1 MIKKTI
7 SLSKHLSQN
16 PYRLLLLIVLVLN
29 ICSLL
34 YADSAVADSTRNDSG
49 DLPKAEPKAGLNA
62 VDSDGDG
69 LSDFQEV
76 HKYLTDPTK
85 KDTDGDSIPDG
96 DWNERREYTYSVRTI
111 LKFMPPFD
119 KSALNDNYQDARVL
133 EETDDYIKLEVI
145 HYPLAT
151 PYESIEENPNWQRD
165 YAGMTE
171 YLKPGV
177 TTNWDAKMKHDLLTE
192 LRADGILIDKLTDKQ
207 VVERVSSW
215 LMKRSRSLDKVF
227 TTYYVHFPNGQP
239 SVYPGLEGA
248 FEHEFDRDKENYD
261 WTMDQHF
268 DHELLGK
275 GMFYNKTHGSCT
287 SFAIYLTTV
296 LRALGIPTRM
306 ILVVPAVDPSDRAQF
321 MLVNK
326 HITHNKVREIM
337 LSGFRRALYGFT
349 AHTFNEVYVGNRWRR
364 LNYNKLGQP
373 ILDQHLFGLHTHLY
387 TFNDLSEADLT
398 RTWGW
403 RYGKDERNG
412 VFKYGN
418 PYSAVELSDHFGC
431 HSNLANPPFTAENLS
446 TSPLPNI
453 FILEP
458 DRRESDF
465 SIWDE
470 VTARVEQTTYN
481 RTGRQHQ
488 KECYDDIFNGV
499 FTKKPGD
506 VIVLLF
512 SLDTKERIPED
523 YKDLLPKPWPE
534 IEADLQKGKT
544 VELEGKARDSNIIL
558 LAAPKREQ
566 LRQLIRDTKLLG
578 LEKAGQIEGRA
589 AEKIEPSPGS
599 ALPNIY
605 VMSPSGFDMFREIFE
620 MVRQVTYN
628 KTGRPHDKKSYDSI
642 FIEGIWGK
650 KPGDIV
656 VLLFSLDKD
665 DRIPA
670 EYEDL
675 LPVAWSA
682 IESALKQE
690 KTLELRSVA
699 REMNVILLAAPTS
712 EKLRRLVEESSLLKA
727 IGGND
732 KKPDAP
738 SPGEKWTLTGRTKG
752 PVAYTVTI
760 ASNNWRK
767 AVVNCRIV
775 TDGDLSLW
783 MNNNG
788 APRVSDGHASFVRN
802 LTAIDSAGNT
812 LHIKNFGEARWMVS
826 PTENQP
832 VTLSYEVLLEHDKSD
847 LPWGRDEAP
856 YVTEDG
862 AFWTGR
868 ALFIVAEMNNV
879 TLRFDL
885 PDQWH
890 VSTPWQ
896 PAPDKTSAFS
906 LKDQDEL
913 TEAFIFTG
921 THIEEQAR
929 IGDMEI
935 ALALGTKM
943 KPSGELLKTASQNLL
958 NCCVELFG
966 GTVPG
971 RTLIVVNRQEREHS
985 FDGGVFGRSV
995 SMLMGDEPNKQNI
1008 EQWVPFIAHE
1018 LFHLWNGQF
1027 IGHTGNENWF
1037 SEGFTDYY
1045 AMVVCVRSN
1054 LISEEEFIQRL
1065 RSASER
1071 YFIKSGQKPIREAHD
1086 YELQYAGGSLV
1097 GASLDILI
1105 RKSTDNM
1112 KSLDDLMRCMYQEF
1126 GKTGK
1131 KYSIEDVIRIANEIT
1146 RADHTEFFKRYV
1158 EGTDV
1163 LPLEEYFGCMGLD
1176 LRRKIKEELPDGNFA
1191 IHEMLHIMSLSQMHE
1206 GLLIRRSQEA
1216 GYQDEDY
1223 LTAIDGTPVKS
1234 FTDIQTVTKRLTPGD
1249 TIDVILLRGGKEIT
1263 MKITLGGEGQKV
1275 PFERKV
1281 EVGVDKKAKLDSR
1294 QKAILSGITGQQQD
1308 ERMGNK

>member
-1 MIKKTI
+1 MIKKHVF
-7 SLSKHLSQN
+7 LSMHLSQN
-16 PYRLLLLIVLVLN
+16 PYWLLLLIILVLN

-49 DLPKAEPKAGLNA
+49 DLPKAEPNASLNA

-76 HKYLTDPTK
+76 HKYLTDPAK
-85 KDTDGDSIPDG
+85 MDTDGDGVPDS

-111 LKFMPPFD
+111 LQFMPPFD
-119 KSALNDNYQDARVL
+119 EAALNDNYQDTRVL
-133 EETDDYIKLEVI
+133 KKTDEYIEIEVI

-151 PYESIEENPNWQRD
+151 AHESIEENPNWQQD

-177 TTNWDAKMKHDLLTE
+177 TTNWDAKMKQDLLSE
-192 LRADGILIDKLTDKQ
+192 LRADGILIDNLTDKQ

-215 LMKRSRSLDKVF
+215 LMKRARSLDKVF

-239 SVYPGLEGA
+239 SIYPGLDGA
-248 FEHEFDRDKENYD
+248 FEHEFDRDKKNYD
-261 WTMDQHF
+261 WTIDQHF

-287 SFAIYLTTV
+287 SFAIYMSTV

-306 ILVVPAVDPSDRAQF
+306 IIVVPAVDASDREQLI
-321 MLVNK
+321 LVNK
-326 HITHNKVREIM
+326 HITHNKIRETM
-337 LSGFRRALYGFT
+337 LAGLRRATQGFT
-349 AHTFNEVYVGNRWRR
+349 AHTFNEVYIGNRWRR
-364 LNYNKLGQP
+364 LNYNKLGQS
-373 ILDQHLFGLHTHLY
+373 ILDKHLFGLHTHLY

-446 TSPLPNI
+446 TSHLPNI

-488 KECYDDIFNGV
+488 KECYDDIFNGF

-512 SLDTKERIPED
+512 SLDTKDRIPDD

-544 VELEGKARDSNIIL
+544 VELKGKARDSNIIL

-566 LRQLIRDTKLLG
+566 LMQLIRDTKLLG
-578 LEKAGQIEGRA
+578 LEKAGQIEGHA

-605 VMSPSGFDMFREIFE
+605 VMSPSGFDMFGEIFE
-620 MVRQVTYN
+620 MVGQVTYN
-628 KTGRPHDKKSYDSI
+628 KTGGHHDKKSYDSI
-642 FIEGIWGK
+642 FKEGIWGK

-656 VLLFSLDKD
+656 VLLFSLDTD

-670 EYEDL
+670 EYENL
-675 LPVAWSA
+675 LPVAWPA
-682 IESALKQE
+682 IESALKQG
-690 KTLELRSVA
+690 KSLELKCEA
-699 REMNVILLAAPTS
+699 REMNVILLTAPTA
-712 EKLRRLVEESSLLKA
+712 EKLRQLVGKSSLLRA
-727 IGGND
+727 IGGKD

-738 SPGEKWTLTGRTKG
+738 STSEKWIRIGRTKG
-752 PVAYTVTI
+752 SVAYTVTI
-760 ASNNWRK
+760 TQDNWRK
-767 AVVNCRIV
+767 AVVNCRTV
-775 TDGDLSLW
+775 TDGDISLW

-788 APRVSDGHASFVRN
+788 APQVPNGHASFVRN
-802 LTAIDSAGNT
+802 LKAVDSAGKKVP
-812 LHIKNFGEARWMVS
+812 IKDYGQAHWKMPPVD
-826 PTENQP
+826 NQP

-847 LPWGRDEAP
+847 LPWGPDEAP

-885 PDQWH
+885 PHQWH

-896 PAPDKTSAFS
+896 PAPGKASAFS
-906 LKDQDEL
+906 LKDADEL
-913 TEAFIFTG
+913 TEAFIFAG

-929 IGDMEI
+929 VGDMEI
-935 ALALGTKM
+935 ALALGAKM
-943 KPSGELLKTASQNLL
+943 EPSKELLKTSSQKLL
-958 NCCVELFG
+958 NCCAELFG

-971 RTLIVVNRQEREHS
+971 RTLIVMNRQDREHS

-1018 LFHLWNGQF
+1018 LLHLWNGQF
-1027 IGHTGNENWF
+1027 IGHTGQENWF

-1054 LISEEEFIQRL
+1054 LTSEEEFIQRL
-1065 RSASER
+1065 RRASES
-1071 YFIKSGQKPIREAHD
+1071 YFTKSGQKLIREARD

-1105 RKSTDNM
+1105 RMSTDNI
-1112 KSLDDLMRCMYQEF
+1112 KSLDDLMRCMYQEY

-1131 KYSIEDVIRIANEIT
+1131 KYSMEDVIRVANKIT
-1146 RADHTEFFKRYV
+1146 QTDHTEFFKRYV
-1158 EGTDV
+1158 EGTEV

-1176 LRRKIKEELPDGNFA
+1176 LRNKITEELTDRDFA
-1191 IHEMLHIMSLSQMHE
+1191 IHEMLHIMSLGQTQE

-1234 FTDIQTVTKRLTPGD
+1234 FTDIQTVTKRLTPGS
-1249 TIDVILLRGGKEIT
+1249 TIDVTLLRGGKEIT
-1263 MKITLGGEGQKV
+1263 MKITLGGEGQRV
-1275 PFERKV
+1275 PLERKV
-1281 EVGVDKKAKLDSR
+1281 EVSIDRKAKLDSH
-1294 QKAILSGITGQQQD
+1294 QKAILSSITGQQ
-1308 ERMGNK
+1308 